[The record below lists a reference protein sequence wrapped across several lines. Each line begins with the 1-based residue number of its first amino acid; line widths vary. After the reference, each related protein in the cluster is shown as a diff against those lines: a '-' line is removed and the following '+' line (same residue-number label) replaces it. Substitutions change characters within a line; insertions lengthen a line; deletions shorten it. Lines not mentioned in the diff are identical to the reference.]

1 MQILS
6 LQLQNLILRNLN
18 SVVVSAVVV
27 FVVVW
32 VRPRVEELICD
43 GVFGVSE
50 FVFTEIPDEALT
62 DQVIELALLA
72 RELMHK
78 LQQRTEPLIVKEI
91 HSLATR
97 YLLAQK
103 LD

>member
-1 MQILS
+1 M
-6 LQLQNLILRNLN
+6 
-18 SVVVSAVVV
+18 
-27 FVVVW
+27 
-32 VRPRVEELICD
+32 
-43 GVFGVSE
+43 
-50 FVFTEIPDEALT
+50 FTEIPDEALS

-72 RELMHK
+72 RELMHI